1 MSQENV
7 GLVLEG
13 FRRFQAGE
21 PGWADDWVHPEIEW
35 DFSAYPLADL
45 PTVGRGRTALLADV
59 IETYM
64 SGWRDLRQEIT
75 EVIDAGDD
83 VLVVIHETA
92 GLRGSETVVERD
104 VSHLWTVEDGV
115 WTRWRLYATR
125 EEALEAAGLSE

>member
-7 GLVLEG
+7 EIVLEG
-13 FRRFQAGE
+13 FRRFQAGDLR
-21 PGWADDWVHPEIEW
+21 WADGWVHPEIEW

-45 PTVGRGRTALLADV
+45 PTVGRGRTALLGV

-92 GLRGSETVVERD
+92 GLRGSDAVLERD

-125 EEALEAAGLSE
+125 EEAFEAAGLRE